1 MVLLIV
7 FIENLDDGMNGSLG
21 KLAAIPNWGEQ
32 SMCYQAGLLHRGTWT
47 GPEKGPCGG
56 QGWSTGHTKRGGG
69 TLGWFSLG
77 KRRGRRDLSAASNW
91 LVGGSRENGAKLL
104 PVVNSNRMRC
114 NEHDL
119 EHRKSP
125 LDIRK
130 NCEGDQ
136 ASEQGPESM

>member
-1 MVLLIV
+1 MVLFNV

-69 TLGWFSLG
+69 PWAGSAWGRGGEGETSLLSPTGW
-77 KRRGRRDLSAASNW
+77 W
-91 LVGGSRENGAKLL
+91 EGAEKME
-104 PVVNSNRMRC
+104 PNSY
-114 NEHDL
+114 
-119 EHRKSP
+119 
-125 LDIRK
+125 
-130 NCEGDQ
+130 Q
-136 ASEQGPESM
+136 W